1 MFTACLITE
10 ILNDGPWIGFV
21 TKISPHGLS
30 VEKDSITIRVPIP
43 LTEHNCK
50 IHDRVR
56 LIKTDSGYQVTKEN

>member
-1 MFTACLITE
+1 MFTAGLITE
-10 ILNDGPWIGFV
+10 ILNDEPWVGIV
-21 TKISPHGLS
+21 TNISPHGLS